1 LQPSLGHVAM
11 SQIRRRQL
19 LVDAK
24 LQGALVL
31 QVTLYWF
38 YCLLTVAMLALIW
51 IVFIKRP
58 LSSADL
64 FQELWMSCGPA
75 LLGSVLLLPL
85 VLLDCVRVSNR
96 FAGPMLRIS
105 REMKALAEGKVSR
118 SVQLREGDFW
128 LEFAEDW
135 NQVLHHCENLRTAPD
150 QALASQPAIPLPAEQ
165 SAVTTR
171 TTVAVGI
178 GSKPGDSVSA

>member
-1 LQPSLGHVAM
+1 M

-19 LVDAK
+19 FVDAR
-24 LQGALVL
+24 LQGALIL
-31 QVTLYWF
+31 QVSLYWF

-51 IVFIKRP
+51 IVFVKRP

-85 VLLDCVRVSNR
+85 VLLDCIRVSNR

-105 REMKALAEGKVSR
+105 REMKALADGKIARPVR
-118 SVQLREGDFW
+118 LREGDFW
-128 LEFAEDW
+128 LNFAEDW
-135 NQVLHHCENLRTAPD
+135 NQVLQHSENLRNSSD
-150 QALASQPAIPLPAEQ
+150 QAVPSPSSQSVQAEIPGVTSQIPATEDSTLDIE
-165 SAVTTR
+165 T
-171 TTVAVGI
+171 
-178 GSKPGDSVSA
+178 SVSA

>member
-1 LQPSLGHVAM
+1 M

-24 LQGALVL
+24 LQGALIL

-51 IVFIKRP
+51 IVFVKRP
-58 LSSADL
+58 LSSVDL

-85 VLLDCVRVSNR
+85 VLMDCVRISNR
-96 FAGPMLRIS
+96 FAGPVLRIR

-118 SVQLREGDFW
+118 SVQLRDGDFW

-135 NQVLHHCENLRTAPD
+135 NQVLRHYDNLRNPSD
-150 QALASQPAIPLPAEQ
+150 PGLPSQSSQSLPAVIQAATSQAAMTAASTSNHE
-165 SAVTTR
+165 
-171 TTVAVGI
+171 
-178 GSKPGDSVSA
+178 DSVSV